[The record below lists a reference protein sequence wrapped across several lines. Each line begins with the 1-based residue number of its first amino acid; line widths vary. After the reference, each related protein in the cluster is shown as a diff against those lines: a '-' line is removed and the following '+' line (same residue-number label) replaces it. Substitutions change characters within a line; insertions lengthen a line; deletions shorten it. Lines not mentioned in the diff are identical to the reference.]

1 MKKNIRKFSFL
12 AIKMA
17 IAAALLAWV
26 LAKVHWHD
34 YVISRDGE
42 TTYSVLDV
50 REAAPGLPQ
59 QLDVREGS
67 IFNGES
73 AIRNATDF
81 KPISDDEPD
90 KVVRKGFASSLAS
103 LKVPLLVCA
112 MGGFLLSLLIVAV
125 RWWMLLRI
133 QRIRLKL
140 WEVIRL
146 TFLGQFFNAVVPG
159 TVGGDLI
166 KAYYVSKHTDRKAA
180 ALVSIFVDRVMGLT
194 ELVLLAAVMLIIV
207 WATGLEGLSN
217 IRTPAITVG
226 VVMVV
231 VVVVLAMLLSA
242 RFRRMFHIQKLYQ
255 RLPIAKSLAAAGDAA
270 NLYRKR
276 IAYLIRAVAIT
287 FGAHIAWV
295 GAIGL
300 IGKSL
305 GLQIP
310 FYNYFV
316 YIPLIYIIGAVPLTP
331 GGVGLIEK
339 FYLVFFVSAL
349 VTPSEVLALALLAR
363 IIPIFWGLPGAVV
376 AITGPKLPKADQMQ
390 AELGLASE
398 KKL

>member
-1 MKKNIRKFSFL
+1 MV
-12 AIKMA
+12 
-17 IAAALLAWV
+17 LLVWV

-34 YVISRDGE
+34 YVVSRDGD
-42 TTYSVLDV
+42 TSYSVLDIQ
-50 REAAPGLPQ
+50 PSPDSPQ
-59 QLDVREGS
+59 RLKVCEGS
-67 IFNGES
+67 MFHGE
-73 AIRNATDF
+73 AVVRNVTDF
-81 KPISDDEPD
+81 KPISDDDPT
-90 KVVRKGFASSLAS
+90 KVIRKGFASSLADM
-103 LKVPLLVCA
+103 KVPLLACA
-112 MGGFLLSLLIVAV
+112 MGGFLLSLLIVAM

-133 QRIRLKL
+133 QRIRLKP
-140 WEVIRL
+140 WEVLRL

-159 TVGGDLI
+159 TVGGDLV
-166 KAYYVSKHTDRKAA
+166 KAYYVAKHTDRKAA

-207 WATGLEGLSN
+207 WSFGLETFES
-217 IRTPAITVG
+217 IRVPAITVAITI
-226 VVMVV
+226 VV
-231 VVVVLAMLLSA
+231 VVVIFGMLFSSRL
-242 RFRRMFHIQKLYQ
+242 RRMFHVQKLYQ

-270 NLYRKR
+270 NLYRR
-276 IAYLIRAVAIT
+276 RLGALARAVAIT

-300 IGKSL
+300 IGESL

-339 FYLVFFVSAL
+339 FYLVFFVSAV

-376 AITGPKLPKADQMQ
+376 AVTGPKLPKADQMQ
-390 AELGLASE
+390 AELGLKNSRATG
-398 KKL
+398 